1 MMGQVSRRA
10 MLGTLASG
18 LLIHSPGNARAQTVR
33 WSAGSERPKTKAPA
47 NATDCHHHILSKHY
61 PLAPGA
67 PSLEDAS
74 IEDYRLLQKRLG
86 TSRHVIVQSSI
97 YGTDNSIIVDSLKAF
112 GPEARGVAVVDTSVT
127 DTELKR
133 LHDAGVR
140 GIRFVLIRGNATSTA
155 MLKPLSQRV
164 NELGWHIDIH
174 APGNSNRRDRRPAQ
188 CAPFADRIRPSRPY
202 PATRGC
208 RASGVQGT
216 DWPARQGTN
225 LDEAFRHLSGQQV
238 RPTELCRHVQ
248 TRSHFRQAVAGA
260 RDLGHR
266 LAASQHEQQT
276 GRRAVVRRLGGTGS
290 GRKGAA
296 SGSGREPGGACS
308 ISRST

>member
-10 MLGTLASG
+10 MLGTLASS

-74 IEDYRLLQKRLG
+74 IEDYRLLQKKLG

-174 APGNSNRRDRRPAQ
+174 APGIQIAEIADQLNALPSQIVFDHLGRIPQPAGVEHPAFKVLTGLLDKGRTWMKLSGIYQ
-188 CAPFADRIRPSRPY
+188 DSKSGPPSYADTSKLAAIFAKQWPERVIW
-202 PATRGC
+202 
-208 RASGVQGT
+208 GT
-216 DWPARQGTN
+216 DWPHPSTNNKPDDALLFDDLAEQVPDEKAR
-225 LDEAFRHLSGQQV
+225 
-238 RPTELCRHVQ
+238 
-248 TRSHFRQAVAGA
+248 
-260 RDLGHR
+260 HR
-266 LAASQHEQQT
+266 VLVENPAALFGFPKS
-276 GRRAVVRRLGGTGS
+276 
-290 GRKGAA
+290 
-296 SGSGREPGGACS
+296 
-308 ISRST
+308 

>member
-174 APGNSNRRDRRPAQ
+174 PPGIQIAEIADQLNALPSQIVFDHLGRIPQPAGVEHPAFRVLTGLLDKGRTWMKLSGIYQ
-188 CAPFADRIRPSRPY
+188 DSKSGPPSYADTSKLAATFAKQWPERVIW
-202 PATRGC
+202 
-208 RASGVQGT
+208 GT
-216 DWPARQGTN
+216 DWPHPSTNNKPDDALLFDDLAEQVPDEKAR
-225 LDEAFRHLSGQQV
+225 
-238 RPTELCRHVQ
+238 
-248 TRSHFRQAVAGA
+248 
-260 RDLGHR
+260 HR
-266 LAASQHEQQT
+266 VLVENPAALFDFPKS
-276 GRRAVVRRLGGTGS
+276 
-290 GRKGAA
+290 
-296 SGSGREPGGACS
+296 
-308 ISRST
+308 